1 MDSAKLVALL
11 RSCIHS
17 KALKPGLLIH
27 QKVITLGLENNIA
40 ICKTLIKFYFS
51 CQLFES
57 AKLVFQSIPRPVDI
71 SLWNGLIAGYTN
83 SFMFTEAL
91 ELFERLF
98 HFPYLKPDS
107 YTYPSVLKACGG
119 LGRANCGETVHSHVI
134 KSGALTDVVVTSSIV
149 GMYAK
154 CGMFDSALRLFD
166 EMPERDVACWN
177 TIISCYYQNGKYEKA
192 LQLFEKMKASGFHSD
207 SVTITTAISSC
218 ARLLDLEKGKQIHN
232 ELVTNGGVLDG
243 FISAA
248 LVDMYGKCGCLD
260 LAVKVFEAIPVKSLV
275 SWNSIIAGY
284 SLICDSYSCIE
295 LFRRMKEEEVQPNS
309 TTISSLLMACSRS
322 ANLRLGKFIH
332 GYIMRNNLE
341 ADIFVNSSLLDL
353 YLRCGSFVLAESVF
367 RKTPRTN
374 VVAWNV
380 MISGYV
386 STGSYFEAFR
396 IFRDMEEAGI
406 KPNAITFTTILTAC
420 SQLAALER
428 GRDIHKRV
436 IESKLENDEIVMG
449 ALLDMYSKCGA
460 VEEALCVFNQ
470 LPERDLVSWT
480 SMITA
485 YGNHGQA
492 LEAFNLFRK
501 MEKSNVKPDRVT
513 FLAVISACSHA
524 GLVDEGCYYFSS
536 MINNYGLEPTV
547 EDYSCLVDLL
557 GRAGRLHDA
566 YGILQSMPSIR
577 NDVGLLSTLFSACR
591 LHGELELGK
600 EIARTLVTQDPDDH
614 STYVTLA
621 KMYASDKRWDEARKV
636 RLKMRQLGLKKNP
649 GCSWI
654 EVDKRIQPFF
664 TEDKSYPEAEQVFDC
679 LSNLAI
685 HMEKDEME
693 L

>member
-17 KALKPGLLIH
+17 KAQKPGLLIH
-27 QKVITLGLENNIA
+27 Q
-40 ICKTLIKFYFS
+40 
-51 CQLFES
+51 
-57 AKLVFQSIPRPVDI
+57 KLVFQSIPRPVDI
-71 SLWNGLIAGYTN
+71 SLWNGLIAV
-83 SFMFTEAL
+83 L
-91 ELFERLF
+91 EHFERLL
-98 HFPYLKPDS
+98 HFSYLKPDS
-107 YTYPSVLKACGG
+107 YTYPTNYGQM
-119 LGRANCGETVHSHVI
+119 VHSYVI

-177 TIISCYYQNGKYEKA
+177 TIISCYYQMVNMRKR
-192 LQLFEKMKASGFHSD
+192 FN
-207 SVTITTAISSC
+207 
-218 ARLLDLEKGKQIHN
+218 LEKGKHIHN

-248 LVDMYGKCGCLD
+248 LVDMYGN
-260 LAVKVFEAIPVKSLV
+260 AIPVKSLV

-284 SLICDSYSCIE
+284 SLIGDSYSCIE
-295 LFRRMKEEEVQPNS
+295 LFRRMKEEEVEPTS
-309 TTISSLLMACSRS
+309 TTISSFLMACSGS
-322 ANLRLGKFIH
+322 ANLQLGKFVH
-332 GYIMRNNLE
+332 GYIMRNNVE

-353 YLRCGSFVLAESVF
+353 YLRCGSVVSADSVF
-367 RKTPRTN
+367 RKIPRTN

-406 KPNAITFTTILTAC
+406 KPNAITFTTILAAC

-449 ALLDMYSKCGA
+449 AFLDMYSKYGA

-470 LPERDLVSWT
+470 LPERDLK
-480 SMITA
+480 
-485 YGNHGQA
+485 
-492 LEAFNLFRK
+492 L
-501 MEKSNVKPDRVT
+501 NVKPDRVT

-536 MINNYGLEPTV
+536 MINTYGLEPTV
-547 EDYSCLVDLL
+547 KDYSCLVDLL

-566 YGILQSMPSIR
+566 YGILQSTPSIR

-600 EIARTLVTQDPDDH
+600 EIARTLVREDPDDH

-636 RLKMRQLGLKKNP
+636 RLKMRELGLKNP

-654 EVDKRIQPFF
+654 EVDKRIQPF
-664 TEDKSYPEAEQVFDC
+664 YWG
-679 LSNLAI
+679 
-685 HMEKDEME
+685 
-693 L
+693 